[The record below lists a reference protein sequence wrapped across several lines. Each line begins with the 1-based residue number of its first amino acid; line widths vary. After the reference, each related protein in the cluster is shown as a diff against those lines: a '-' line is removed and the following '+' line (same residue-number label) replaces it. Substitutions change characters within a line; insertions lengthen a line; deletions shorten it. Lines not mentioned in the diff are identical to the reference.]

1 MFSKLIVSIL
11 PKLPQRFVWI
21 FSKKYIAGK
30 TLEDALNVSKQ
41 LNSEGFTV
49 TVDLLGEFISEMK
62 EAEKTKDIYL
72 EIIQVFKQ
80 NNIDGGVSIKPT
92 FFGLLIDEEQCFKYM
107 EEVVK
112 KAEEKNCFV
121 RIDMEDSQ
129 CTDMELKIYETLH
142 VKYPKTVGLVLQ
154 AYLKRTVAD
163 VARLAKIHTA
173 DNPVNIRL
181 CKGIYVEDAKISYK
195 KYDEINENYMS
206 LLDKMLSLGM
216 RVGIATHDVNLVN
229 AAYLLLEQKE
239 IPQTQYEFQMLYGVE
254 AKLRKKIQRKG
265 HRLRVYIPYGKDWFG
280 YSVRRLKENPKM
292 AIHIMK
298 SIFSKG

>member
-112 KAEEKNCFV
+112 EAEKKNCFV

-129 CTDMELKIYETLH
+129 CTDMELKIYERLH
-142 VKYPKTVGLVLQ
+142 VKYPRTVGLVLQ

-254 AKLRKKIQRKG
+254 AKLRKKILKKG